1 MRLRAGL
8 ILVMDGAAAVVS
20 VSERQ
25 EQHARTAE
33 ALADEL
39 AARGAGGRP
48 LAIVLGSGQGMVV
61 ERLTARSVIPGAEL
75 EHLPRSRVQGHAGE
89 IVLGELAGLPV
100 IVQSGRVHLYEGRSP
115 FEVTRAV
122 RAFARLGVR
131 ALVLTNAAG
140 GLLPDWPP
148 GTLLCLTDHLN
159 LQGRSALFAGE
170 GARASP
176 YDAELCALLGQAA
189 REVRVPLEHG
199 VYAAMLGPSYET
211 PAEVRALRA
220 LGAHAVGM
228 STVAEASAGRAAGLR
243 IVALSCIANPA
254 AGLGL
259 EPLRHDDVLSVMRR
273 STEKLGRMLERVVPL
288 WTPVLESHQG

>member
-1 MRLRAGL
+1 MLAMEVTSARIARPLREA
-8 ILVMDGAAAVVS
+8 
-20 VSERQ
+20 Q
-25 EQHARTAE
+25 

-48 LAIVLGSGQGMVV
+48 LAIVLGSGLGM
-61 ERLTARSVIPGAEL
+61 LTEKLARRSSIPGAEL
-75 EHLPRSRVQGHAGE
+75 EHLPRSRVSGHAGE

-100 IVQSGRVHLYEGRSP
+100 IVQSGRVHLYEGQRP
-115 FEVTRAV
+115 LVVTRAV

-140 GLLPDWPP
+140 SLVPEWEP
-148 GTLLCLTDHLN
+148 GTLMCLDDHLN
-159 LQGRSALFAGE
+159 LQARSALLAGE
-170 GARASP
+170 GLRARP
-176 YDAELCALLGQAA
+176 YDRELGELLARAA

-211 PAEVRALRA
+211 PAEIRALRA

-228 STVAEASAGRAAGLR
+228 STVAEASAARVSGLCV
-243 IVALSCIANPA
+243 VALSCLANPA

-259 EPLRHDDVLSVMRR
+259 ESLRHEDVLSVMRR
-273 STEKLGRMLERVVPL
+273 STEKLGRLLERVVPL
-288 WTPVLESHQG
+288 WAPLLGS

>member
-1 MRLRAGL
+1 MQRGL
-8 ILVMDGAAAVVS
+8 IPAMDRNAATTSVS
-20 VSERQ
+20 VRHERHVR
-25 EQHARTAE
+25 EAE

-39 AARGAGGRP
+39 AARGAGGRR
-48 LAIVLGSGQGMVV
+48 LAIVLGSGLGLLV
-61 ERLTARSVIPGAEL
+61 EKLTARSVIPGAEL
-75 EHLPRSRVQGHAGE
+75 EHLPGARVRGHGGE

-122 RAFARLGVR
+122 RAFALLGVR

-140 GLLPDWPP
+140 GLVPDWPP
-148 GTLLCLTDHLN
+148 GTLVCLTDHLN
-159 LQGRSALFAGE
+159 MQGRSALLPGE
-170 GARASP
+170 GGRAGP
-176 YDAELCALLGQAA
+176 YDAELCELLGRAA

-228 STVAEASAGRAAGLR
+228 STVAEASAGHAAGLR
-243 IVALSCIANPA
+243 VVALSCIANPA

-259 EPLRHDDVLSVMRR
+259 DPLRHEEVLSVMRR

-288 WTPVLESHQG
+288 WELVLLS